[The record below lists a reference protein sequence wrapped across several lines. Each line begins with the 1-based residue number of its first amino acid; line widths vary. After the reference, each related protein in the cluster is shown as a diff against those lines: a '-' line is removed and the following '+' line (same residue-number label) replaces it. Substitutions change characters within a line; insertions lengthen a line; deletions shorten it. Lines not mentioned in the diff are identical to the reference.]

1 MVNLRPVNHGNPN
14 LLGNSKVC
22 RIDGPLFWPIFSTKK
37 YCWIYEVIDKREDWD
52 KLDGLI
58 FIFCAAAL
66 FFYKWYRVHSLQ
78 LQLSS
83 RLFKKVFTPKTWDGK
98 SHKKRLCIN
107 LLLISL
113 FHDSFLVVFFPR
125 KKKMFFL

>member
-66 FFYKWYRVHSLQ
+66 FFTNDTEFIHFNSNYHLGSL
-78 LQLSS
+78 
-83 RLFKKVFTPKTWDGK
+83 KKFSHQKLEMEKATK
-98 SHKKRLCIN
+98 S
-107 LLLISL
+107 
-113 FHDSFLVVFFPR
+113 VYV
-125 KKKMFFL
+125 